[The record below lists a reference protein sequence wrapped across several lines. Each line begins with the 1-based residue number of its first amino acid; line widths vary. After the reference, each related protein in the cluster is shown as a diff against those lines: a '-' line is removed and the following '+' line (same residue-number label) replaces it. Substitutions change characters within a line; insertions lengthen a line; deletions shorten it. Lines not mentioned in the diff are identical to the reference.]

1 MDFDWFSSGKGFD
14 CSSWRCFDLL
24 LLFVDKSV
32 HMFDQRNLTSG
43 GVGAPVHKLDG
54 HKWFLDKASI
64 FRRAAEDGFLNIWDY
79 EDLMSLMS
87 SNGFIKA
94 SYNLTRFAITVNELT
109 LGLKEKLPP
118 TDSRLR
124 PDQRCLE
131 NGEYEMANAEKL
143 RLEQRQRQA
152 RKMQESGWKPQWFV
166 KDKGSETYRYIGG
179 YWEARE
185 DSRFSWLT
193 RNCTTRVSPKSSNQ
207 N

>member
-1 MDFDWFSSGKGFD
+1 
-14 CSSWRCFDLL
+14 
-24 LLFVDKSV
+24 
-32 HMFDQRNLTSG
+32 
-43 GVGAPVHKLDG
+43 
-54 HKWFLDKASI
+54 
-64 FRRAAEDGFLNIWDY
+64 
-79 EDLMSLMS
+79 MS